1 MRCKTWI
8 IALGSGTLISVL
20 ILILAPQFLS
30 NLEEF
35 LCFKNISIVKEV
47 FKKSP
52 ENSTNKTI
60 PSLSKSAAVQV
71 IKNWLYAK
79 KNAFT
84 PPYNRL
90 VLNPLTTGTL
100 KTDLTKPGG
109 SIDWLVKNNAYYQF
123 GVQEIKSIDQF
134 VTQADQAIA
143 DVKVLEDQ
151 ALYVNGKLDH
161 SKSEFK
167 VRTVRYSLKLVDGIW
182 KIAEY
187 KEL

>member
-8 IALGSGTLISVL
+8 IALGSGTLISIF
-20 ILILAPQFLS
+20 ILISAPQFFSCFGEL
-30 NLEEF
+30 
-35 LCFKNISIVKEV
+35 LCFKNVRSVKDV
-47 FKKSP
+47 PKKSP
-52 ENSTNKTI
+52 ENSANKTI
-60 PSLSKSAAVQV
+60 SNLSKSAAIQV

-90 VLNPLTTGTL
+90 VLNPLVTGTL

-109 SIDWLVKNNAYYQF
+109 FIDWLVKNNAYYQF
-123 GVQEIKSIDQF
+123 GVQEIKSIDKF
-134 VTQADQAIA
+134 VTQSDQAIA

-167 VRTVRYSLKLVDGIW
+167 VRTVRYSLKPVNGIW
-182 KIAEY
+182 KIAEC